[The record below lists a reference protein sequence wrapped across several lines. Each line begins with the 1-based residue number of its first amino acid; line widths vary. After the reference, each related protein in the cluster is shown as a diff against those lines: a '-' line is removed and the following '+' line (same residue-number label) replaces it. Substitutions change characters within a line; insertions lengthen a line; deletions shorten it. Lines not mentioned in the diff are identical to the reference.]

1 MSGRKNTG
9 PPRKGYQ
16 RRVREEREEEKEMAG
31 VLVIGGDRV
40 GAIENMLQDKGYHHV
55 YHVSGRKKSDVKAMI
70 PSDTKLILV
79 FINFV
84 SHNLCK
90 NIKKLAKQKQV
101 PIVFCRRSCEA
112 ISTCQPAMS
121 IG

>member
-1 MSGRKNTG
+1 
-9 PPRKGYQ
+9 
-16 RRVREEREEEKEMAG
+16 MAG

-40 GAIENMLQDKGYHHV
+40 AAIANMLQDKGYSRV

-70 PSDTKLILV
+70 PTDTELILV

-90 NIKKLAKQKQV
+90 NMKKLAKQKQV
-101 PIVFCRRSCEA
+101 PIVFCRRSCDAVSMNMYEPA
-112 ISTCQPAMS
+112 IS
-121 IG
+121 